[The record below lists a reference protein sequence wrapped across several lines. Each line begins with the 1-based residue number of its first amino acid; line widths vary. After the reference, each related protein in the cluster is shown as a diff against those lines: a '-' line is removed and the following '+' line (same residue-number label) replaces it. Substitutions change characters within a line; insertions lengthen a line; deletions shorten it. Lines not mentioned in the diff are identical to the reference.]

1 MAQGQA
7 GRGPLIDSDRV
18 EGTPVYSRDGGR
30 IGTIQRM
37 IIDQTSGRVV
47 YVVIAFAELLG
58 LGDVTYVIP
67 WSRLLY
73 DTTRG
78 GYHTDITEAGLRSAI
93 PVAQGDVE
101 LAEAE
106 PGEAFFSVPPGW
118 RFV

>member
-1 MAQGQA
+1 
-7 GRGPLIDSDRV
+7 
-18 EGTPVYSRDGGR
+18 
-30 IGTIQRM
+30 
-37 IIDQTSGRVV
+37 
-47 YVVIAFAELLG
+47 
-58 LGDVTYVIP
+58 
-67 WSRLLY
+67 LY

-78 GYHTDITEAGLRSAI
+78 GYHTDITEAGLRSAV